1 MNKNVT
7 QNNMTNTNDTV
18 SRSTSNGVDTTKPKQ
33 NTPNVGTTRP
43 NTGGGYRGNNNRG
56 PRREGGENKPRTFFD
71 RPKPEFDQKM
81 VSIRRVTRV
90 VAGGRRMTFAVA
102 LAIGDKKGSIG
113 LGTGKAGDTSLAIAK
128 ALRQAKKNMFKI
140 KTTKDMSIPS
150 QISSKF
156 SSSKLTMMPNNGKG
170 LVAGSTVR
178 DILILGGLKNV
189 TAKLNS
195 GSKNKLNNAR
205 VTYKTLYQLK
215 AIPTLPKIAPFIA
228 ESEVEVKE
236 ENKDEILEV
245 ALSAT
250 RREGAEVK

>member
-1 MNKNVT
+1 M
-7 QNNMTNTNDTV
+7 
-18 SRSTSNGVDTTKPKQ
+18 DTTTPKQ
-33 NTPNVGTTRP
+33 HTPNSGSPRG

-56 PRREGGENKPRTFFD
+56 PKREGGDSKPRTFFE

-113 LGTGKAGDTSLAIAK
+113 LGTGKGGDTSLAIAK

-140 KTTKDMSIPS
+140 KTTKEMSIPYQVS
-150 QISSKF
+150 AKF
-156 SSSKLTMMPNNGKG
+156 SSSKLTMMPNRGKG

-189 TAKLNS
+189 TAKLHS

-205 VTYKTLYQLK
+205 VAYKTLYLLK
-215 AIPTLPKIAPFIA
+215 AVATLPKIAPFIA
-228 ESEVEVKE
+228 DAEVEVKE
-236 ENKDEILEV
+236 EIKEKAIIEEI
-245 ALSAT
+245 
-250 RREGAEVK
+250 K